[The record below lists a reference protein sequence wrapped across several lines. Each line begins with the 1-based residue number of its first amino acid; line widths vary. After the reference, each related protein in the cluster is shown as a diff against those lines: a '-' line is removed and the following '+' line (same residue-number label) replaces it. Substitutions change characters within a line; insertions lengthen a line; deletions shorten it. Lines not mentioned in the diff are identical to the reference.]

1 MHGSLNTLY
10 TLRSHAYEP
19 HVAGHG
25 FGHGMLRSQ
34 TSEAK
39 RSDTFYFLGAKR
51 TPPEGWF
58 HEPRSEA
65 ESALRKK
72 KSRTRRVHSHARAMH
87 AQCTRSTI
95 TYAPSGCM
103 KFTHTAGVHAH
114 TCTRSVTTEAK
125 RGHEKHAMHPKRN
138 DRSEARSRHAKITAR
153 SHLHV
158 HVIVSKLRTH
168 ARAAHTCTRI

>member
-1 MHGSLNTLY
+1 MTCY
-10 TLRSHAYEP
+10 VP
-19 HVAGHG
+19 
-25 FGHGMLRSQ
+25 Q

-39 RSDTFYFLGAKR
+39 RSDTFYFLGAKL

-87 AQCTRSTI
+87 AQHDHICTLRVHEI
-95 TYAPSGCM
+95 
-103 KFTHTAGVHAH
+103 HAH
-114 TCTRSVTTEAK
+114 RRCART
-125 RGHEKHAMHPKRN
+125 HMHPKRN

-168 ARAAHTCTRI
+168 ARAFKATERSEVLTSRGAKRRVRYEKEKKKETEP